1 VKLDVVEWRWQ
12 DLFVHPLPDLLEFTL
27 ETATAF
33 EGDFEQAQSDVYV
46 FSRHLAPYSKTIAT

>member
-12 DLFVHPLPDLLEFTL
+12 DRFVHPLPDLLEFTL

-46 FSRHLAPYSKTIAT
+46 FSRHLAP